1 MRTGKEIHIDFC
13 NYMVQKATAPILT
26 VKAEEKKKL
35 GIIKSG
41 LTRNELIIALA
52 E

>member
-1 MRTGKEIHIDFC
+1 MRTSKEIHIDFC
-13 NYMVQKATAPILT
+13 NYMIQKAAMPILA

-35 GIIKSG
+35 GIRKSG
-41 LTRNELIIALA
+41 LTRNELITALA